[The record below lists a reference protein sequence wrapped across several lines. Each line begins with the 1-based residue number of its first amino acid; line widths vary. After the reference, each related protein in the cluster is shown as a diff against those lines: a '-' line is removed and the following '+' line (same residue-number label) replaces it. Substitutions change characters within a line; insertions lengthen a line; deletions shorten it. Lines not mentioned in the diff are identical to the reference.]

1 MNIDEIKAQL
11 AAITPGE
18 WRENINEDG
27 IVEIWSSNYNIC
39 EIGDMEYTDAIDHQ
53 NAEFIAAAPSIVRE
67 LLAEVERL
75 NQYAHIPP
83 IEVGQSVQ
91 LLETVF
97 RHGKPQFA
105 AGTIGIVRKALLTG
119 INDDFTEEFE
129 YHVDFGGYVKEV
141 SQSIIKVYEGVQ
153 HDAQDRAKGG

>member
-1 MNIDEIKAQL
+1 MNIVEIKAQL

-18 WRENINEDG
+18 WRD
-27 IVEIWSSNYNIC
+27 IVNVCGHLEVWAHDCVVCDMGNTEVIDRIVYN
-39 EIGDMEYTDAIDHQ
+39 D
-53 NAEFIAAAPSIVRE
+53 AEFIAAAPSIVRE